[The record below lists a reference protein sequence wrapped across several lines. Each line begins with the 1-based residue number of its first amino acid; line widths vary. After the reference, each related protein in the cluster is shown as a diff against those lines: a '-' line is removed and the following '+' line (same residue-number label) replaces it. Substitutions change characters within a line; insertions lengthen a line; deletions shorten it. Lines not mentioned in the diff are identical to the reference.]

1 MYDPWD
7 GQGPSK
13 FTERRVIAI
22 ITSMALGNFYA
33 TAARAA
39 GISAVTAHNW
49 LDRGRQ
55 HEKVCPEANEAKI
68 AVEGTMT
75 ARDDAGKAIAVYIEK
90 EPAKCYDRDEHPY
103 LLFLYGIA
111 RAEAM
116 AEEHA
121 VQMLTASPDWRSHAF
136 LLERRHQ
143 ASGWAA
149 PDAKTAQVNIA
160 ISVTADD
167 VRAELSDRLD
177 RIAVSKQ
184 SQQAPTARTN

>member
-1 MYDPWD
+1 MHDPWD

-22 ITSMALGNFYA
+22 VTSMALGNFYA

-49 LDRGRQ
+49 LERGRQ
-55 HEKVCPEANEAKI
+55 HEKTCVEANEAKV
-68 AVEGTMT
+68 AVEQTMD
-75 ARDDAGKAIAVYIEK
+75 ARDDAGKAIAVFIER
-90 EPAKCYDRDEHPY
+90 EPEKCRDDEHPY

-111 RAEAM
+111 RAEAL

-121 VQMLTASPDWRSHAF
+121 VQMLASSPDWRSHAF
-136 LLERRHQ
+136 LLERRHA
-143 ASGWAA
+143 ASGWAS
-149 PDAKTAQVNIA
+149 PDAKGVQVNVA

-167 VRAELSDRLD
+167 VRAELSERID
-177 RIAVSKQ
+177 RIAVAKQ
-184 SQQAPTARTN
+184 SQQAPAARTN